1 MLTRVASRSRSR
13 PTSSSLIP
21 DPALKGSR
29 GASKPGTRRFFS
41 PLEPSWPDLFRSTSG
56 ITTLDCPGSLERA
69 TALLSPKKPCAFAG
83 MMNEILGF
91 ISGQLLSVL
100 SEQLVDS

>member
-1 MLTRVASRSRSR
+1 MLTRLAWRSRSR

-29 GASKPGTRRFFS
+29 GASKPGTRR
-41 PLEPSWPDLFRSTSG
+41 LIWTTRAVMAGLVQVEPGHDNFRLSWFPRARNRTSF
-56 ITTLDCPGSLERA
+56 PE
-69 TALLSPKKPCAFAG
+69 KPCAFAG

-100 SEQLVDS
+100 LE